1 MQSAFLDTKSQ
12 SRDVVTYSYDRGVNI
27 PQHFPHKRREL
38 KNYAREEFTQL
49 NSSQCISAVHL
60 ARAWVVRLQ
69 YGDVLLSGRS
79 PLARLLVTFDEA
91 GALLWYL
98 LALFIRFAV
107 GPRRRAVLPRR
118 DRRGDHLSKNESGR
132 EGRRHVPKALGER
145 DDRLGAGPRERRHGQ
160 RHFPRAAEGAATGE
174 F

>member
-98 LALFIRFAV
+98 LALFRF
-107 GPRRRAVLPRR
+107 
-118 DRRGDHLSKNESGR
+118 
-132 EGRRHVPKALGER
+132 
-145 DDRLGAGPRERRHGQ
+145 
-160 RHFPRAAEGAATGE
+160 
-174 F
+174 